1 MKAKGPAM
9 KVLITGGNGHLG
21 RHLVRQLHDAGHAVR
36 TSVRDASDPNKTR
49 GLSDLTGIEIVSGDV
64 RDEAAMQAAM
74 SGIDVLIH
82 SAAVY
87 DISDRRRAAE
97 IVSSSVDGASAV
109 FAAAREAGVA
119 HIVMTSSVVTLPL
132 RLKTEAPANET
143 MWNKD
148 LGVPYI
154 EAKTRGEQLAWAE
167 ADAHGMSLA
176 TILPGAFAGPGFDRP
191 TPTVAFIKSIKQGA
205 VAVAAPDMTYP
216 YCDVRDIAR
225 AHLLAAEQRATG
237 RFICTNTPPPTVRE
251 IAQAMAEI
259 DPRVRKPLFTI
270 PNSLLPMLSP
280 LERIAMRLQ
289 GAETNVSPEMARTLS
304 RGQFKLSTDRAKSEL
319 GWMPEISMA
328 QSLADTMAEF

>member
-1 MKAKGPAM
+1 MRAKSPTM

-21 RHLVRQLHDAGHAVR
+21 RHLVRQFLDAGHAVR
-36 TSVRDASDPNKTR
+36 TSVRDASDPGKTQA
-49 GLSDLTGIEIVSGDV
+49 LSDLESIEIVSGDV
-64 RDEAAMQAAM
+64 RDQVAMKAAMA
-74 SGIDVLIH
+74 GVDVLVH
-82 SAAVY
+82 AAAVY
-87 DISDRRRAAE
+87 DISNKSRATE
-97 IVSSSVDGASAV
+97 IVSSSVDGAAAV
-109 FAAAREAGVA
+109 FAAAREANVG

-132 RLKTEAPANET
+132 RLKSEPPANET

-154 EAKTRGEQLAWAE
+154 EAKTRGEQLAWAQAKE
-167 ADAHGMSLA
+167 HGLSLA
-176 TILPGAFAGPGFDRP
+176 TILPGAFAGPGFIRP

-225 AHLLAAEQRATG
+225 AHVLAAETRAIG
-237 RFICTNTPPPTVRE
+237 RFICTNTPLPTVRD
-251 IAQAMAEI
+251 IALAMSEI

-289 GAETNVSPEMARTLS
+289 GSETNVSPEMARTLS
-304 RGQFKLSTDRAKSEL
+304 RGQFKLSTDRAQSEL
-319 GWMPEISMA
+319 GWTPQISMA
-328 QSLADTMAEF
+328 QSLADTMAEL